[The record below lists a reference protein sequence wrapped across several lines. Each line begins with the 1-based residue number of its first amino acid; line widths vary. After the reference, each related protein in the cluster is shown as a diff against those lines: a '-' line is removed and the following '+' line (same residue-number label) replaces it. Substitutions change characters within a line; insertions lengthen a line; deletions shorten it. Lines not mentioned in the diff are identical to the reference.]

1 MRATPTTVP
10 IKTRMAGVIRL
21 FSKEYFTRKTMRRKR
36 TKPPIQANNFTPK
49 NASQSKGFAGTGGGG
64 AAGGG
69 GGGGPG
75 GGGAVRREEVA
86 RAALVAAAVV
96 VVVAMRRKPA
106 GRRQPARTAERR
118 DAGSMERL

>member
-21 FSKEYFTRKTMRRKR
+21 FSKEYFTRKTMPRKR

-69 GGGGPG
+69 GAGGLG
-75 GGGAVRREEVA
+75 GGGGGGGD
-86 RAALVAAAVV
+86 AA
-96 VVVAMRRKPA
+96 KA
-106 GRRQPARTAERR
+106 GWATTTGADCGATGRGIE
-118 DAGSMERL
+118 G